1 MIDSTFFIIYKRS
14 QDSIDLS
21 TLAQLVM
28 EVTDPISTILAT
40 KDNPQIWQITSDKSV
55 LDAIKLMALKNIGA
69 LLVIDDGNLVGIVS
83 ERDYTRNVVLKDRSS
98 KDTPVSDIMSKNLIC
113 VKPDVTIDIGLRLM
127 TSKHVR
133 HLPVVDSDEVI
144 GVVSI
149 GDLVKHVIAEQKA
162 LIQHLEHYIIG
173 SYPG

>member
-1 MIDSTFFIIYKRS
+1 
-14 QDSIDLS
+14 
-21 TLAQLVM
+21 M
-28 EVTDPISTILAT
+28 EVTDPISSILAA
-40 KDNPQIWQITSDKSV
+40 KDVSQIWQVSSDMSV
-55 LDAIKLMALKNIGA
+55 LEAIKLMALKNIGA
-69 LLVIDDGNLVGIVS
+69 LLVIDDGRLVGIVS
-83 ERDYTRNVVLKDRSS
+83 ERDYTRNVILKNRSS
-98 KDTPVSDIMSKNLIC
+98 RDTPVSDIMSKDVIC

-162 LIQHLEHYIIG
+162 MIQHLEQYISG

>member
-1 MIDSTFFIIYKRS
+1 
-14 QDSIDLS
+14 
-21 TLAQLVM
+21 M
-28 EVTDPISTILAT
+28 EITDPISTILAA
-40 KDNPQIWQITSDKSV
+40 KDVSQIWQVSSDMSV
-55 LDAIKLMALKNIGA
+55 LEAIKLMALKNIGA
-69 LLVIDDGNLVGIVS
+69 LLVIDDGRLVGIVS
-83 ERDYTRNVVLKDRSS
+83 ERDYTRNVILKDRSS
-98 KDTPVSDIMSKNLIC
+98 KDTPVSDIMSKDVIC

-162 LIQHLEHYIIG
+162 MIQHLEQYISG